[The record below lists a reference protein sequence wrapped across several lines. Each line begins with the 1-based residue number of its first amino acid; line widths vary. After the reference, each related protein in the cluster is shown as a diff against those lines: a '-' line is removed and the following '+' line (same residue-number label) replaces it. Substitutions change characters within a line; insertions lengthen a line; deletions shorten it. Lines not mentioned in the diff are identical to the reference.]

1 MKGMTRRT
9 PDLAAIAAT
18 VTVILWAS
26 AFIAIRSA
34 GESFSPGALAFGRLA
49 TALVALVPIVVIMR
63 RRNGLG
69 RGLPPLPRGRGLVL
83 VLVYGVAW
91 FALYTVTLNWAEQHL
106 DAGTAALLV
115 NFAPILVAVFAGLFL
130 GEGFSRR
137 LLIGI
142 GVAFAGVV
150 LITAG
155 GSGPHADWLGIALGV
170 AAAVLYATGVLVQKV
185 ALSHI
190 DALSATFWGV
200 MAGVLATVPF
210 APAAVREVAAAP
222 ASDIAAMIFLG
233 VGPTAIAFTTWAYAL
248 SRTSAG
254 ALAATSLVVPA
265 LVIVLS
271 WLVLSEVPTPLR
283 IAGGVLCLA
292 GVAMTRG
299 LIRLPRRRA
308 RASAVSVASGPVI
321 QSRPVQSMPVE
332 SELEK
337 CEVKP

>member
-49 TALVALVPIVVIMR
+49 TALVALVPIVVVMR

-130 GEGFSRR
+130 GEGFSHR
-137 LLIGI
+137 LLVGI

-200 MAGVLATVPF
+200 MAGVLATVPV

-308 RASAVSVASGPVI
+308 RASVVSVASRPVI
-321 QSRPVQSMPVE
+321 QSMPVE